1 MIIHATTNVLA
12 LPLVFCIWA
21 VDLYLLLACVRLILG
36 KWSGETAARICHS
49 LKPITDPLPMAIRR
63 WLVARGQGRPTAN
76 WVPWAITIGGGLVLR
91 HLLILFVVGT
101 AC

>member
-1 MIIHATTNVLA
+1 MIIHTTTNALA

-21 VDLYLLLACVRLILG
+21 VDLYLFLACARLILG
-36 KWSGETAARICHS
+36 KWSGETAARICHG
-49 LKPITDPLPMAIRR
+49 LKPITDPLPMAIWR
-63 WLVARGQGRPTAN
+63 WLQGYRGNLIPG

-101 AC
+101 TC